1 MKKLLFSLLLLTTIL
16 SCQNEN
22 NGTKN
27 NSTSNDKSSD
37 ENEAKILKEKEEQR
51 IKDSLKLVEEERKE
65 IESYTGNYTI
75 PSPSGRALTITQT
88 VGRYEITLKVENGLL
103 SVIEETGNYR
113 NSENLSDVYTETK
126 TLIITEFKLNKKYK
140 VSTLINIKN
149 NSAFGCEYFEFKDHK
164 LFLYDDKLKV
174 VNDWFCCPLYDGG
187 EMFDVENKCDCIIP
201 KSN

>member
-22 NGTKN
+22 DGTKN

-65 IESYTGNYTI
+65 IESYSGNYCI
-75 PSPSGRALTITQT
+75 PPPTGPGTGVCTVCIEIKNGFIIAEQECGGHDEHGRT
-88 VGRYEITLKVENGLL
+88 
-103 SVIEETGNYR
+103 
-113 NSENLSDVYTETK
+113 SETET
-126 TLIITEFKLNKKYK
+126 LFKVKLELNKKFK
-140 VSTLINIKN
+140 LSNLFDVSGGH
-149 NSAFGCEYFEFKDHK
+149 AFGCEYFEFKNNK
-164 LFLYDDKLKV
+164 LYLYDENMKV
-174 VNDWFCCPLYDGG
+174 VDDDFCG
-187 EMFDVENKCDCIIP
+187 FFVKKCDCIIS